1 MIIGIGV
8 DSTEIA
14 RMTARLAEKI
24 LTLEEYQLYQQ
35 KQGIHQQQ
43 FLAGRFAVKEA
54 YAKARGTGIGVVKFR
69 DISVLSTRT
78 GAPYIRLVSPIPGE
92 TYHVSITH
100 DTVHA
105 TAFVIIEKRSERGD
119 RDEISN
125 PS

>member
-14 RMTARLAEKI
+14 RMTARLAQKI
-24 LTLEEYQLYQQ
+24 LTPSEYDLYQQ

-43 FLAGRFAVKEA
+43 FLAGRFAAKEA
-54 YAKARGTGIGVVKFR
+54 YAKARGTGIGKVRFT
-69 DISVLSTRT
+69 DLSVLTNEL
-78 GAPYIRLVSPIPGE
+78 GAPYIELAEPVSGE
-92 TYHVSITH
+92 QYHVSLTH

-105 TAFVIIEKRSERGD
+105 TAFVIIEKIIERSD
-119 RDEISN
+119 HDEISN